1 MFLNWNVSSRNGEE
15 FKMSKKFNE
24 VLKDLSN
31 KFISLFNKQEMKFF
45 VKKGGEWKTAT
56 KMDLLFFNNSEFVD
70 VLPRKRGDLLQ
81 SNTWQ
86 GLILAVFIANKNS
99 KDIGYVNAQLADAE
113 RMAPVWLQKNSNM
126 VE

>member
-45 VKKGGEWKTAT
+45 VKKGGEWRVANEL
-56 KMDLLFFNNSEFVD
+56 DLLFLNKEEFVD
-70 VLPRKRGDLLQ
+70 VMPRKRGDLLQ
-81 SNTWQ
+81 TNSWQ
-86 GLILAVFIANKNS
+86 GFILAVFIGNRN
-99 KDIGYVNAQLADAE
+99 DNDTNYVMNQLADAE
-113 RMAPVWLQKNSNM
+113 KMAPDWLKKNSNM
-126 VE
+126 E